1 MTQTSEQHELTAVR
15 AVLLAAMAATMTFA
29 KQIAFLLI
37 EDNRYFFLW
46 RYEDSVAVIVD
57 VLILMAVLVAITL
70 ASRRAAV
77 AERVWN
83 RVLVILVASGFF
95 TLLPTWLLPPITLN
109 AYRLWVVILA
119 ATAIS
124 FFWRKLPVV
133 PVVAGVTAILSPL
146 MPILLVQL
154 LVAHTW
160 SNSEESAGNVPR
172 PQFAATPAARPDSV
186 PIFIFVFDEWSIKRT
201 AVDGVFRPEYPNS
214 RALGAQA
221 LTFSQAWSYS
231 SRSYHSLPA
240 LLFQMDQRIQIG
252 PGMTLWDEGGKQ
264 VPTSSMPSLLGRAK
278 AKGYHTALQG
288 FYLPYKRILGDQVEH
303 ERSSPVFPRGDTFFD
318 SMKLSAVRNLQWIVE
333 PFFLDARRHYEAG
346 VQSRWWYTIN
356 HRILDE
362 TMQLID
368 AVPQNTIAFFHWP
381 LPHGPFVLNEDGTYN
396 GQYPSGGILDGLHGP
411 HAQLEDYQRHL
422 KYHDSVIGQLVDQ
435 FKKSGKFDNALII
448 MTGDH
453 SWRPDPMESE
463 PNWKIDPSRRQVPL
477 IIKLPHQQSGQLL
490 SKTVYN
496 NLSLESIVEAAI
508 NGAPL
513 SEADADALIDRMP
526 DLPTPT
532 GKNST
537 RPTTPPA
544 GADGPSRQP

>member
-1 MTQTSEQHELTAVR
+1 
-15 AVLLAAMAATMTFA
+15 
-29 KQIAFLLI
+29 
-37 EDNRYFFLW
+37 
-46 RYEDSVAVIVD
+46 
-57 VLILMAVLVAITL
+57 MAVLVAITL

-77 AERVWN
+77 AERIWN

-95 TLLPTWLLPPITLN
+95 TLLPTRLLPPITLN

-133 PVVAGVTAILSPL
+133 PVVATVTAMLSPL

-160 SNSEESAGNVPR
+160 SNSDESAGNAPR

-231 SRSYHSLPA
+231 TRSYHSLPA

-303 ERSSPVFPRGDTFFD
+303 ERTSPVFPRGDTFFD
-318 SMKLSAVRNLQWIVE
+318 SIKFSAVRNLQWIVE
-333 PFFLDARRHYEAG
+333 PFFLDARRSYEAG

-396 GQYPSGGILDGLHGP
+396 GQYPSGGILDGCTDRTRSSRISAAPEVPRFGHRSAGRSVQEIGKVRQRLDHHDRRSQLASGSDGER
-411 HAQLEDYQRHL
+411 AQLEDRPVAPPGAAHHQAAAPAVGATPL
-422 KYHDSVIGQLVDQ
+422 EDGLQQLEPRVD
-435 FKKSGKFDNALII
+435 
-448 MTGDH
+448 
-453 SWRPDPMESE
+453 R
-463 PNWKIDPSRRQVPL
+463 
-477 IIKLPHQQSGQLL
+477 
-490 SKTVYN
+490 
-496 NLSLESIVEAAI
+496 
-508 NGAPL
+508 
-513 SEADADALIDRMP
+513 
-526 DLPTPT
+526 
-532 GKNST
+532 
-537 RPTTPPA
+537 
-544 GADGPSRQP
+544 

>member
-1 MTQTSEQHELTAVR
+1 MAHTSEQHELTAVR

-77 AERVWN
+77 AERIWN

-160 SNSEESAGNVPR
+160 SNSDESAGNAPR
-172 PQFAATPAARPDSV
+172 SAVCRDTGGASRQRADFHLRVRRMVDQAHRGRRRIPA
-186 PIFIFVFDEWSIKRT
+186 
-201 AVDGVFRPEYPNS
+201 GYPNS

-231 SRSYHSLPA
+231 TRSYHSLPA

-303 ERSSPVFPRGDTFFD
+303 ERSSPVFPRGDSFFD

-333 PFFLDARRHYEAG
+333 PFFLDTRRHYEAG

-368 AVPQNTIAFFHWP
+368 AVPQNTIVFFHWP

-396 GQYPSGGILDGLHGP
+396 GQYPFGGILDGLHGP

-463 PNWKIDPSRRQVPL
+463 PNWKIDPSRRRCR
-477 IIKLPHQQSGQLL
+477 SSSSCRTSSRG
-490 SKTVYN
+490 S
-496 NLSLESIVEAAI
+496 SS
-508 NGAPL
+508 
-513 SEADADALIDRMP
+513 RRR
-526 DLPTPT
+526 
-532 GKNST
+532 ST
-537 RPTTPPA
+537 TT
-544 GADGPSRQP
+544 